1 MRLTYEVL
9 LELLGDFFT
18 LGMGDCACYAS
29 LKSVDLVQYGQ
40 DWPIFRNISK
50 THVNK
55 WIVS

>member
-40 DWPIFRNISK
+40 DWPVFQEYF
-50 THVNK
+50 
-55 WIVS
+55 